1 MLVRGTNGLEIEV
14 EEQIATAMIAAGI
27 VEPVAAAAGI
37 VEPVA
42 AADGIEPVEGVEGVE
57 GVEEPESAPAKS
69 KK

>member
-27 VEPVAAAAGI
+27 VEPVED
-37 VEPVA
+37 VEHVE
-42 AADGIEPVEGVEGVE
+42 DIEPVED
-57 GVEEPESAPAKS
+57 VEEPEPAPAKT

>member
-27 VEPVAAAAGI
+27 VEPVD
-37 VEPVA
+37 
-42 AADGIEPVEGVEGVE
+42 AADGIEPVEDVED
-57 GVEEPESAPAKS
+57 VEEPEPAPAKT

>member
-14 EEQIATAMIAAGI
+14 EEQIATAMI
-27 VEPVAAAAGI
+27 AAGI

-57 GVEEPESAPAKS
+57 GVEEPESAPAKT

>member
-27 VEPVAAAAGI
+27 VEPVED
-37 VEPVA
+37 VEPVQ
-42 AADGIEPVEGVEGVE
+42 D
-57 GVEEPESAPAKS
+57 VEEPEPAPAKT

>member
-27 VEPVAAAAGI
+27 VEPVD
-37 VEPVA
+37 
-42 AADGIEPVEGVEGVE
+42 AADGTEPVDAADGTEPVEDVED
-57 GVEEPESAPAKS
+57 VEEPESAPAKT